1 MLREDPIC
9 CGQLSPGAQS
19 PGSAIREATAV
30 RSPHTITRVALKP
43 AHSSKDPVQPKR
55 KKEVPLALKEI
66 WKYATKEMRTP
77 YACTDRGLN
86 KAAWAKKIRN
96 VSYCI

>member
-1 MLREDPIC
+1 IAPAE
-9 CGQLSPGAQS
+9 GGKK
-19 PGSAIREATAV
+19 GHSAINEMVIRDD
-30 RSPHTITRVALKP
+30 TINIHKYINGVGFK
-43 AHSSKDPVQPKR
+43 K